1 MSDDGTLAE
10 NKLILLYLLQKMN
23 IALSNNEICQFVME
37 QNVMDYFLAQSYLSQ
52 LVNAHF
58 LDELTENGTTRYQ
71 VTPSGREALG
81 FFENRISPWLKNAAN
96 EYIANNKSRIK
107 SEYETSANYFPE
119 INGEYLVKCAVC
131 ALDGTQ
137 IMEVD
142 VTVPTKKQAQIICT
156 NWKQNVNHIVS
167 DIFASLI
174 GTGKTTPKA

>member
-1 MSDDGTLAE
+1 MSENGALAE

-23 IALSNNEICQFVME
+23 IALSNDDICQFVME
-37 QNVMDYFLAQSYLSQ
+37 HSVMDYFLAQQYLTQ
-52 LVNAHF
+52 LVDTKF
-58 LDELTENGTTRYQ
+58 LEESSDNGTTRYHL
-71 VTPSGREALG
+71 TDSGREALG
-81 FFENRISPWLKNAAN
+81 FFGNRISSWLKNAAN

-107 SEYETSANYFPE
+107 SDYETSANYFPE

-142 VTVPTKKQAQIICT
+142 VVVPTKKQAQIICT

-174 GTGKTTPKA
+174 GQGKCPRS

>member
-1 MSDDGTLAE
+1 MSENGALAE

-23 IALSNNEICQFVME
+23 IALSNDDICQFVME
-37 QNVMDYFLAQSYLSQ
+37 HSVMDYFLAQQYLTQ
-52 LVNAHF
+52 LVDTKF
-58 LDELTENGTTRYQ
+58 TD
-71 VTPSGREALG
+71 SGREALG
-81 FFENRISPWLKNAAN
+81 FFENRISSWLKNAAN

-107 SEYETSANYFPE
+107 SDYETSANYFPE

-142 VTVPTKKQAQIICT
+142 VVVPTKKQAQIICT

-174 GTGKTTPKA
+174 GQGKCPRS